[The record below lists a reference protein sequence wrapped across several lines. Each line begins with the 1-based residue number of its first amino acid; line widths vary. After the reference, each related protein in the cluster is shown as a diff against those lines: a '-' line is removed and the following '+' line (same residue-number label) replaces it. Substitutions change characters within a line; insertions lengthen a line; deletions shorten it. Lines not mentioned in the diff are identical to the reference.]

1 MFKKLALF
9 AALAFSANLSLAQDS
24 VSVDQVW
31 TRATPPQAANAGVFM
46 TINSKTAD
54 QLLSASSD
62 LASKTEIHEMKMS
75 DGVMKM
81 RQMTAGLP
89 VASNQTLTLA
99 PGGYHIMLIG
109 LKKGLVAGE
118 KHALTLNFAKA
129 GAINVSV
136 DVKNIAHMPAAATHS
151 H

>member
-1 MFKKLALF
+1 MLKKLTLF
-9 AALAFSANLSLAQDS
+9 AVLTVSASLSFAQES
-24 VSVDQVW
+24 LSIDQAW
-31 TRATPPQAANAGVFM
+31 ARATPPQAANAGVFM

-62 LASKTEIHEMKMS
+62 LARKTEIHEMKMS

-89 VASNQTLTLA
+89 IASNQPLTLA

-109 LKKGLVAGE
+109 LKKDLVAGE
-118 KHALTLNFAKA
+118 KRSLTLHFAKA
-129 GAINVSV
+129 GVINVTI
-136 DVKNIAHMPAAATHS
+136 DVKNIAHMPTATAH
-151 H
+151 

>member
-1 MFKKLALF
+1 M
-9 AALAFSANLSLAQDS
+9 
-24 VSVDQVW
+24 SVDQVW

-46 TINSKTAD
+46 TINSKAAD

-89 VASNQTLTLA
+89 IASNQTLTLA

-118 KHALTLNFAKA
+118 KQALTLHFAKA
-129 GAINVSV
+129 GAITVTV
-136 DVKNIAHMPAAATHS
+136 DVKNIAHMPASAAHS